1 MDACFSWV
9 ASVDT
14 QNALYG
20 VLLNKLFSD
29 NADGS
34 VKLSLG
40 CCASNNSNY

>member
-1 MDACFSWV
+1 MHVLVCWV

-20 VLLNKLFSD
+20 LLLNELFSD
-29 NADGS
+29 SAEGS
-34 VKLSLG
+34 VELSLG